1 MLSLVLAVVTMA
13 GPPRAAAPGFIRENV
28 STATEGLVNEQL
40 AVDFGDQG
48 VEVLTATQVQSA
60 LAAQNL
66 SELAGCEEGSCVND
80 VGKVLRVDALLLGSI
95 ARLGEAVQLEL
106 RLVSTT
112 DGAVLTTFSKRAASE
127 AVLLDT
133 LKEAAR
139 SMAPKLGQKLGR
151 PLTPLPRATP
161 SPTGTTSLT
170 PAQPSVRYER
180 VNTPARNVGKWALI
194 GGAILSGVSLISA
207 FAFTDSDTAL
217 TISVVGLLSGVV
229 VMGVGLIIYLVGGTE
244 LKEVKSALLPG
255 LGGDGVAVAA
265 PWWW

>member
-1 MLSLVLAVVTMA
+1 MVTMA
-13 GPPRAAAPGFIRENV
+13 GAPRAAAPGFIRENV

-48 VEVLTATQVQSA
+48 VEVMTATQVQSA

-66 SELAGCEEGSCVND
+66 SELAGCEEGSCVSD

-95 ARLGEAVQLEL
+95 ARLGEAVQLDL

-112 DGAVLTTFSKRAASE
+112 DGTVLTTFSKRAASE
-127 AVLLDT
+127 AVLLDV

-151 PLTPLPRATP
+151 ALAPLPRAAPSTTTPTSITP
-161 SPTGTTSLT
+161 S
-170 PAQPSVRYER
+170 QPSVRYER
-180 VNTPARNVGKWALI
+180 VNTQARNVGKWAII
-194 GGAILSGVSLISA
+194 GGAILGGVSLISA
-207 FAFTDSDTAL
+207 VAFVSDDTAL
-217 TISVVGLLSGVV
+217 TVSLVGLLSGAVV
-229 VMGVGLIIYLVGGTE
+229 IGVGLIIYLVGGTE
-244 LKEVKSALLPG
+244 IREVKSALLPG
-255 LGGDGVAVAA
+255 LGSDGVAVAA